1 MVEGSMIKNLYRRIL
16 IFGFLSIAAIHSFA
30 QESSSEERLDEKIDQ
45 LTYAWD
51 LEADKLSSYE
61 GLQNLC
67 ADEKYRLEIFDLLRE
82 IHHYDTVLYDV
93 LLKLSQRSKDR
104 EIKKTLHDI
113 KKFEREYDM
122 RKFIHYMREE
132 CVAMLEIEKNA
143 EDTRNEV
150 GYSSYSSQVYLL
162 ETELIK
168 YVKHVTKR
176 VDKIRQHVHH
186 LSGHYQN

>member
-1 MVEGSMIKNLYRRIL
+1 MRTPVLLIL
-16 IFGFLSIAAIHSFA
+16 LFFGFQSLA
-30 QESSSEERLDEKIDQ
+30 QEETNERLDEKIDK

>member
-1 MVEGSMIKNLYRRIL
+1 MVEGSMIRNIKTRIL
-16 IFGFLSIAAIHSFA
+16 TYGLLSIISMHAFA
-30 QESSSEERLDEKIDQ
+30 QEEAAEKRLDEKIDE

-51 LEADKLSSYE
+51 LEADKLSSYQ

-67 ADEKYRLEIFDLLRE
+67 ADEKYRLEIFDLLKE
-82 IHHYDTVLYDV
+82 IHHYDTVLYGV
-93 LLKLSQRSKDR
+93 LVKLSQHSKDR
-104 EIKKTLHDI
+104 EIKRTLNDI
-113 KKFEREYDM
+113 KKFEKEYDM
-122 RKFIHYMREE
+122 QKFIHYMREE
-132 CVAMLEIEKNA
+132 CITMLEIEKNA

-186 LSGHYQN
+186 LSGHYEN

>member
-1 MVEGSMIKNLYRRIL
+1 MRIL
-16 IFGFLSIAAIHSFA
+16 TICFLILISFQSFT
-30 QESSSEERLDEKIDQ
+30 QEESDERLDEKIDK

-51 LEADKLSSYE
+51 LEADKLASYE

-67 ADEKYRLEIFDLLRE
+67 ADDEYRMEMFDLLKN
-82 IHHYDTVLYDV
+82 IHHYDTVLYGV
-93 LLKLSQRSKDR
+93 LLKLSHRSKDR
-104 EIKKTLHDI
+104 EINKTLKEI
-113 KKFEREYDM
+113 KKFEEDYDM
-122 RKFIHYMREE
+122 QNFIHYMREE
-132 CVAMLEIEKNA
+132 CIAMVEIEKNA

-150 GYSSYSSQVYLL
+150 GFSSYSSQVYLL